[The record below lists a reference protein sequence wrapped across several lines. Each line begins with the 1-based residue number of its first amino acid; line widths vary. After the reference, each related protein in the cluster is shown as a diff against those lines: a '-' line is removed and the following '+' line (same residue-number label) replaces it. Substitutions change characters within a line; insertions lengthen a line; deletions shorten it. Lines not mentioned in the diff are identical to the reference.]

1 MKKKIDLLNGSI
13 LSALTRLALP
23 IMATS
28 LIQMAYNLT
37 DMAWVSRVGAQA
49 VAAVGTAG
57 MYTWLSQGVAMLAKM
72 GGQIKVAHSL
82 GEEKPR
88 EAAVYAQGAIQMG
101 IVFGILFAVVAV
113 AFAKPLIGFFGLS
126 DAVVIGGAESYLRIA
141 CGGIVFSYLNAI
153 LTGIFTAQGDS
164 RTPFKANFI
173 GLAANMVLDPL
184 LIFGF
189 GPVPRMEAA
198 GAAIATVTAQMIV
211 TAVFVGAA
219 RKDFGFFGQVHLLSR
234 TPWDYLN
241 TMMRLGMPSAAQ
253 NLLYAGISMV
263 LTRFVASWGDLGVA
277 AQRVGSQV
285 ESISWMTADG
295 FAAAINSFVGQND
308 GGKQYKRVKHG
319 YFIATGV
326 MFVWGIICSL
336 VLIFLGEPIF
346 RLFINEPDIV
356 PIGVSYLTVLGFSQM
371 FMCIELTTV
380 GALSG
385 MGKTFLCSV
394 ISIVFTSSR
403 IPLAMILSRTAL
415 GLDGIWWAVSI
426 SSIVK
431 GIIFFITFL
440 TVSRKLTEGT
450 RR

>member
-1 MKKKIDLLNGSI
+1 MKKNIDLLNGSI
-13 LSALTRLALP
+13 FSSLTRLALP

-28 LIQMAYNLT
+28 LVQMAYNLT
-37 DMAWVSRVGAQA
+37 DMAWVGRVGAQA

-82 GEEKPR
+82 GEEKPQ
-88 EAAVYAQGAIQMG
+88 EAARYAQGAIQMG
-101 IVFGILFAVVAV
+101 IVFGILFGIVTVAG
-113 AFAKPLIGFFGLS
+113 ASPLIGFFGLS
-126 DAVVIGGAESYLRIA
+126 DPVVIGGAEIYLKIA

-164 RTPFKANFI
+164 KTPFQANVV

-189 GPVPRMEAA
+189 GPIPRMEAA
-198 GAAIATVTAQMIV
+198 GAAIATVTAQLIV
-211 TAVFVGAA
+211 TLVFVGAT
-219 RKDFGFFGQVHLLSR
+219 RKDLGFFSQVRLWKW
-234 TPWDYLN
+234 TPWSYMS
-241 TMMRLGMPSAAQ
+241 TMMKLGLPSAIQ
-253 NLLYAGISMV
+253 NLLYTGISMV
-263 LTRFVASWGDLGVA
+263 LTRIVASWGDLGIA

-295 FAAAINSFVGQND
+295 FAAAINSFVGQNY
-308 GGKQYKRVKHG
+308 GGKQYKRVKNG
-319 YFIATGV
+319 YFIAAGV
-326 MFVWGIICSL
+326 MFVWGIFCSL

-346 RLFINEPDIV
+346 RLFISEPEIV

-394 ISIVFTSSR
+394 ISIVLTSSR
-403 IPLAMILSRTAL
+403 IPMAMILSGTGL
-415 GLDGIWWAVSI
+415 GLDGVWWAVSI

-431 GIIFFITFL
+431 GVIFFICFL

-450 RR
+450 KG

>member
-1 MKKKIDLLNGSI
+1 M
-13 LSALTRLALP
+13 
-23 IMATS
+23 
-28 LIQMAYNLT
+28 
-37 DMAWVSRVGAQA
+37 
-49 VAAVGTAG
+49 
-57 MYTWLSQGVAMLAKM
+57 
-72 GGQIKVAHSL
+72 
-82 GEEKPR
+82 
-88 EAAVYAQGAIQMG
+88 
-101 IVFGILFAVVAV
+101 
-113 AFAKPLIGFFGLS
+113 
-126 DAVVIGGAESYLRIA
+126 
-141 CGGIVFSYLNAI
+141 NAI

-295 FAAAINSFVGQND
+295 FAAAINSFVGQNY